1 MIKNTDANQ
10 FYLFIETA
18 SSLLYSLAFTA
29 MSLYEFRVAGL
40 SPLQLVLVGTTLE
53 LTVLLCEVPT
63 GIVADVY
70 SRRLSII
77 IGSCLIGAGF
87 LLEGLVPLFATIL
100 LCQVLWGLGYTFTS
114 GSRQAWLSDE
124 IGKAPTGPFSTPI
137 NSVWAIA
144 WLDAARHPGWQPAGQ
159 PADPCQRRPFHASGS
174 RSLAGHARPASTRPR
189 WSSAVPFSKCC
200 GLSAWACGQLRQRPR
215 LVTILGVG
223 LFYGLYSEGFDRLWV
238 KHLLSRFSLPALF
251 GSSDIAFFGLLH
263 AASVLFSILATT
275 LVERHL
281 DTSRPSRIAR
291 LMIGI
296 TAGIAAFLVFFTW
309 SPWLVLAL
317 GFYLLITALRDLV
330 GPLTNAWVNQ
340 RLHSDVHATVLSMTG
355 QVDAVGQIAGGPLI
369 GLIASLFSVPA
380 AIAVSGPPL
389 DSALP
394 LIGAAG
400 RKETGNKNSGIS
412 KILEFSLSAFHTCV
426 FAHLHF
432 GPGPGH
438 LLSLLQEIGGY
449 GFVSVGLAA
458 AWTDACRDVAYG
470 QAVMAAFKQDGNL
483 SRRCLCLVTDETNH
497 FFLPLNWVFHCDGVG
512 SYTVITTSSASLV
525 FSATTTWIGRW
536 PRLPNIKP
544 PGAGISAE

>member
-29 MSLYEFRVAGL
+29 MSLYEIRVAGL

-100 LCQVLWGLGYTFTS
+100 LAQVLWGLGYTFTS
-114 GSRQAWLSDE
+114 GATQAWLSDE
-124 IGKAPTGPFSTPI
+124 IGEERANRAFLRANKFS
-137 NSVWAIA
+137 
-144 WLDAARHPGWQPAGQ
+144 LGG
-159 PADPCQRRPFHASGS
+159 
-174 RSLAGHARPASTRPR
+174 SLAGMLLAILVGSRQVNLPILASGGLFMLLAAVLSLAMPETGFHPAPLEQR
-189 WSSAVPFSKCC
+189 SSFQQMLRTLRL
-200 GLSAWACGQLRQRPR
+200 GLRTVRQRPR

-251 GSSDIAFFGLLH
+251 GSSDIAFFGLLR

-296 TAGIAAFLVFFTW
+296 TAGIAAFLVFFAW

-317 GFYLLITALRDLV
+317 GFYLLITALRNLV

-340 RLHSDVHATVLSMTG
+340 RLDSDVRATVLSMTG

-380 AIAVSGPPL
+380 AITISGLLL
-389 DSALP
+389 DSRLAVDRGCRSEGDRGIRTPGFPKFWSSLYLPSIRAYSHISTFVPALA
-394 LIGAAG
+394 I
-400 RKETGNKNSGIS
+400 
-412 KILEFSLSAFHTCV
+412 FSACCRR
-426 FAHLHF
+426 
-432 GPGPGH
+432 
-438 LLSLLQEIGGY
+438 
-449 GFVSVGLAA
+449 LA
-458 AWTDACRDVAYG
+458 
-470 QAVMAAFKQDGNL
+470 
-483 SRRCLCLVTDETNH
+483 VT
-497 FFLPLNWVFHCDGVG
+497 V
-512 SYTVITTSSASLV
+512 SSA
-525 FSATTTWIGRW
+525 
-536 PRLPNIKP
+536 
-544 PGAGISAE
+544 